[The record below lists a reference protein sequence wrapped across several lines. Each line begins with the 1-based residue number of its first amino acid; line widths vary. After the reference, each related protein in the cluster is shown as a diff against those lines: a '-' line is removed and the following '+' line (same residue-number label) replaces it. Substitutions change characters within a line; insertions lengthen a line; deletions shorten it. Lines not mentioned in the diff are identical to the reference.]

1 MRNGSFSP
9 KRANLLFFFIFKT
22 TGSNGNGKT
31 NLCAKSTVWIYL
43 QVSMMYITVPY
54 YVRKPIIGKM
64 LANIF
69 LGRTFES
76 MSRPIVCI
84 VIDDHILSTW
94 ASIIDPIA
102 IDCIGHGHIP
112 LKIQYYKSIISSG
125 KKYIGITLVL
135 LGTNYELYAATIS

>member
-1 MRNGSFSP
+1 MALFPP
-9 KRANLLFFFIFKT
+9 KELIYYLFFFIFKT

-43 QVSMMYITVPY
+43 QVSMMYIAVAY

-112 LKIQYYKSIISSG
+112 LKIEY
-125 KKYIGITLVL
+125 
-135 LGTNYELYAATIS
+135 